1 MGRHQNRNTMNTI
14 QSLLILLAALM
25 MGNSSSSTVY
35 ESSEVAAAL
44 ASASSSAQEESNDI
58 KSQLSY
64 IKEQSKRLLGDTSTP
79 APNKPKNH
87 PPSNTSNG
95 NNGSGGGSGSSA
107 SGGGSSGGD
116 SSGSSSG
123 GSSSGSSSSSGGSSG
138 GSSSGSGGGGGSSS
152 GSGGGGGGANGV
164 QSGDLVSVKSSKNLA
179 LMLSIAA
186 VAGVAIAAFAVPR
199 RTVTTK
205 SDHPLRGSLNRRIN
219 LFSNLAQH
227 ADSATRPPRRDE
239 EGHYIN
245 ADAIV

>member
-44 ASASSSAQEESNDI
+44 ASASSSAQEENNDI

-87 PPSNTSNG
+87 PPSDTSNGNGNNSNG

-107 SGGGSSGGD
+107 SGG
-116 SSGSSSG
+116 SSG
-123 GSSSGSSSSSGGSSG
+123 GSSSGSGG
-138 GSSSGSGGGGGSSS
+138 GGGGGSSS

>member
-1 MGRHQNRNTMNTI
+1 MNTV
-14 QSLLILLAALM
+14 QSLLILLATLM

-35 ESSEVAAAL
+35 ESSEVAASVS
-44 ASASSSAQEESNDI
+44 ASASASASALAQEESNDI

-64 IKEQSKRLLGDTSTP
+64 IEEQSKRLLGETSTP
-79 APNKPKNH
+79 APNRPRNP
-87 PPSNTSNG
+87 PPSDTS
-95 NNGSGGGSGSSA
+95 
-107 SGGGSSGGD
+107 SSGG
-116 SSGSSSG
+116 GSSSG
-123 GSSSGSSSSSGGSSG
+123 GSSSSSGGGSSGGGSSSSSGGGSSGGGSSSSSGGSG
-138 GSSSGSGGGGGSSS
+138 GGSGSG
-152 GSGGGGGGANGV
+152 GGGGGGANGV

-186 VAGVAIAAFAVPR
+186 VAGVAIAAYAVPR

>member
-35 ESSEVAAAL
+35 ESSEVAAAS

-64 IKEQSKRLLGDTSTP
+64 IKEQSTRLLGDTSTP
-79 APNKPKNH
+79 APNKPKNP
-87 PPSNTSNG
+87 PPSDTSNGNGNNSNG

-138 GSSSGSGGGGGSSS
+138 GSSSGS
-152 GSGGGGGGANGV
+152 GGANGV

-219 LFSNLAQH
+219 LFSNSAQH

>member
-1 MGRHQNRNTMNTI
+1 MNTV
-14 QSLLILLAALM
+14 QSLLILLATLM

-35 ESSEVAAAL
+35 ESSEVAASVS
-44 ASASSSAQEESNDI
+44 ASASASASALAQEESNDI

-64 IKEQSKRLLGDTSTP
+64 IEEQSKRLLGETSTP
-79 APNKPKNH
+79 APNRPRNP
-87 PPSNTSNG
+87 PPSDTS
-95 NNGSGGGSGSSA
+95 
-107 SGGGSSGGD
+107 SSGG
-116 SSGSSSG
+116 GSSSG
-123 GSSSGSSSSSGGSSG
+123 GSSSSSGGGSSGGGSSSSSGGSG
-138 GSSSGSGGGGGSSS
+138 GGSGSGGGGS
-152 GSGGGGGGANGV
+152 GGANGV

-186 VAGVAIAAFAVPR
+186 VAGVAIAAYAVPR

>member
-87 PPSNTSNG
+87 PPSDTSNGNGNNSNG

-123 GSSSGSSSSSGGSSG
+123 GSSSGSSSSSGGS
-138 GSSSGSGGGGGSSS
+138 GGGGSSS

-179 LMLSIAA
+179 LMLSLAA

-205 SDHPLRGSLNRRIN
+205 SDHPLRGSPNRRIN

>member
-35 ESSEVAAAL
+35 ESSEVAAAS

-79 APNKPKNH
+79 APNKPKNP
-87 PPSNTSNG
+87 PPSDTSNGNGNNSNG

-138 GSSSGSGGGGGSSS
+138 G
-152 GSGGGGGGANGV
+152 GGGANGV

-186 VAGVAIAAFAVPR
+186 IAGVAIAAFAVPR

>member
-1 MGRHQNRNTMNTI
+1 MNTV
-14 QSLLILLAALM
+14 QSLLILLATLM

-35 ESSEVAAAL
+35 ESSEVAASVS
-44 ASASSSAQEESNDI
+44 ASASASASALAQEESNDI

-64 IKEQSKRLLGDTSTP
+64 IEEQSKRLLGETSTP
-79 APNKPKNH
+79 APNRPRNP
-87 PPSNTSNG
+87 PPSDTS
-95 NNGSGGGSGSSA
+95 S
-107 SGGGSSGGD
+107 SGGGSSGG
-116 SSGSSSG
+116 
-123 GSSSGSSSSSGGSSG
+123 GSSSSSGGSG
-138 GSSSGSGGGGGSSS
+138 GGSGSGGGGS
-152 GSGGGGGGANGV
+152 GGANGV

-186 VAGVAIAAFAVPR
+186 VAGVAIAAYAVPR

>member
-1 MGRHQNRNTMNTI
+1 MPF
-14 QSLLILLAALM
+14 LLL
-25 MGNSSSSTVY
+25 
-35 ESSEVAAAL
+35 E
-44 ASASSSAQEESNDI
+44 
-58 KSQLSY
+58 
-64 IKEQSKRLLGDTSTP
+64 TSTP
-79 APNKPKNH
+79 APNRPRNP
-87 PPSNTSNG
+87 PPSDTS
-95 NNGSGGGSGSSA
+95 
-107 SGGGSSGGD
+107 SSGG
-116 SSGSSSG
+116 GSSSG
-123 GSSSGSSSSSGGSSG
+123 GSSSSSGGGSSGGGSSSSSGGGSSGGGSSSSSGGGSSGGGSSSSSGGSG
-138 GSSSGSGGGGGSSS
+138 GGSGSG
-152 GSGGGGGGANGV
+152 GGGGGGANGV

-186 VAGVAIAAFAVPR
+186 VAGVAIAAYAVPR